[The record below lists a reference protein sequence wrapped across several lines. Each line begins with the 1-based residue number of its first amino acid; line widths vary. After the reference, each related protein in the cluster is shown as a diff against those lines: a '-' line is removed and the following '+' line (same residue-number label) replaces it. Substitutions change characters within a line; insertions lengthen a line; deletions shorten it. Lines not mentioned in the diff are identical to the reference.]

1 MKNFRE
7 FVAENMDHSKDHQA
21 VPELRAALMANKEK
35 INNASEKEV
44 YGIID
49 KIMIRIAKSHGL
61 SGQKLHDMWVK
72 KYKQIPD
79 TWIMKESVVGLPKVK
94 YNKFDAEEMSD
105 KEHNETVHQSRV
117 IHSGEMSDVHPA
129 IAKAI
134 HGFAKDKKSF
144 TDALRKSKIE
154 KIERKDNVN
163 NSEIGQPVS
172 SVENKTKLRR
182 VTGMIKSGKG
192 IDRPIVLRHT
202 DKNGNV
208 HRHLLAGNTRATSV
222 GYGVEAHHIN
232 V

>member
-1 MKNFRE
+1 MKTFKA
-7 FVAENMDHSKDHQA
+7 FVVENMDHSKDHQA
-21 VPELRAALMANKEK
+21 VPELHAALMANKEK

-44 YGIID
+44 YGIIN
-49 KIMIRIAKSHGL
+49 KIMTRIAKSHGL

-79 TWIMKESVVGLPKVK
+79 TWIMKESVVGLPEVK
-94 YNKFDAEEMSD
+94 YNKFDAKEMSN
-105 KEHNETVHQSRV
+105 KEHDEAVHQSHA

-134 HGFAKDKKSF
+134 HGFAKNKKSF
-144 TDALRKSKIE
+144 TDALRNSKIE
-154 KIERKDNVN
+154 KIERKDDIT

-172 SVENKTKLRR
+172 SVKNKTKLRR
-182 VTGMIKSGKG
+182 VTRMIESGK

-202 DKNGNV
+202 DENGKV
-208 HRHLLAGNTRATSV
+208 HKHLLAGNTRATSV